1 MILKK
6 RCKQHWNQPIKAGI
20 SILTGQESTY
30 KSHPK
35 DYFVIRS
42 FELQVKW

>member
-1 MILKK
+1 MLTTLESTDLI
-6 RCKQHWNQPIKAGI
+6 AGI
-20 SILTGQESTY
+20 SILTGQVSTY

-42 FELQVKW
+42 IELQGK